1 MYNSAVQ
8 LSVTRDN
15 YSGHS
20 KSPWL
25 VVVPRRLSPTG
36 RRQYRRFSTKA
47 AAHSFCTALVR
58 QCRANGEHPVALID
72 AGLAADAAE
81 AVSILAST
89 GLTLA
94 QAARRLLAYAAPGSV
109 ANGQHVSTGGAGAAG
124 VAIGQPAGA
133 GASAPL
139 TLKAIHATSEA
150 AKTHQSAS
158 TRRSRASLLRAL
170 FRAVPDLAERPVEHI
185 TTADVAAALDAAWPH
200 SAHSWNAGRRQL
212 HALFGYAIKR
222 RLVRIE
228 NPVTPLEFKRVTE
241 AEITALPPDG
251 LRRLLDSCRPA
262 TQAERE
268 AAAALPAR
276 EKTLA
281 LKDTTAL
288 QPYLAIC
295 AFAGVRPVECTRLT
309 WADIGWEDNVISVR
323 GANSKTGG
331 TRHIELHPTLRAWLE
346 RHVPENP
353 AQPIAP
359 PGCIQLLAAVR
370 RRAGFGP
377 DSPTPWQHDC
387 LRHSYATYYMKA
399 ALGDMSR
406 LQLNMGHSGTHLLYT
421 RYMNMRGVTRAAAQ
435 NWWQILPT
443 DAPGVAG

>member
-1 MYNSAVQ
+1 M
-8 LSVTRDN
+8 T
-15 YSGHS
+15 
-20 KSPWL
+20 
-25 VVVPRRLSPTG
+25 
-36 RRQYRRFSTKA
+36 
-47 AAHSFCTALVR
+47 
-58 QCRANGEHPVALID
+58 LID
-72 AGLAADAAE
+72 AAFAADASE
-81 AVSILAST
+81 AAAILAST
-89 GLTLA
+89 GMTLA
-94 QAARRLLAYAAPGSV
+94 QAARQLLAYTAHGSV
-109 ANGQHVSTGGAGAAG
+109 ANAQHVSTGGAGAAVVSG
-124 VAIGQPAGA
+124 CSTASSA

-150 AKTHQSAS
+150 AKTHQSLA
-158 TRRSRASLLRAL
+158 TRRSRTSLLRAL
-170 FRAVPDLAERPVEHI
+170 FRAAPGLADRPVELI
-185 TTADVAAALDAAWPH
+185 TTADVAAALDAAWSH

-228 NPVTPLEFKRVTE
+228 NPVTPLEFKRVAE
-241 AEITALPPDG
+241 SEITALPPDG
-251 LRRLLDSCRPA
+251 LRRLLDSCRPP
-262 TQAERE
+262 TQAERV
-268 AAAALPAR
+268 AAAALPTR
-276 EKTLA
+276 EKNLA

-309 WADIGWEDNVISVR
+309 WADIGWEDNVISIR
-323 GANSKTGG
+323 GRNSKTGG

-346 RHVPENP
+346 LHAPQDP
-353 AQPIAP
+353 SAPIAP
-359 PGCIQLLAAVR
+359 ADCLQLLAAVR

-399 ALGDMSR
+399 ALGDISR
-406 LQLNMGHSGTHLLYT
+406 LQLNMGHSGTLLLYT

-443 DAPGVAG
+443 DTPGVAG

>member
-1 MYNSAVQ
+1 MCIITAVQ

-36 RRQYRRFSTKA
+36 RRQYRRFSTKSA
-47 AAHSFCTALVR
+47 AAAFCTAIVR
-58 QCRANGEHPVALID
+58 QVRANGERPVTLID
-72 AGLAADAAE
+72 SALAADAAE

-94 QAARRLLAYAAPGSV
+94 QAARQLLAYTAHGSV
-109 ANGQHVSTGGAGAAG
+109 ANAQHVNTGGAGAAVVG
-124 VAIGQPAGA
+124 GCSTASSA

-150 AKTHQSAS
+150 AKTHQSLA
-158 TRRSRASLLRAL
+158 TRRSRTSLLRAL
-170 FRAVPDLAERPVEHI
+170 FRAAPGLADRPVELI
-185 TTADVAAALDAAWPH
+185 ATADVAAALDAAWSH

-228 NPVTPLEFKRVTE
+228 NPVTPLEFKRVAE
-241 AEITALPPDG
+241 SEITALPPDG
-251 LRRLLDSCRPA
+251 LRRLLDSCRPP
-262 TQAERE
+262 TQAERV

-276 EKTLA
+276 EKNLA

-295 AFAGVRPVECTRLT
+295 AFAGIRPTECSRLT
-309 WADIGWEDNVISVR
+309 WADIDLEDGIISVR
-323 GANSKTGG
+323 GRQSKTGG
-331 TRHIELHPTLRAWLE
+331 TRHIEMHPTLRAWLAVS
-346 RHVPENP
+346 RPVNALPSDRVTHP
-353 AQPIAP
+353 ACLSRRLSI
-359 PGCIQLLAAVR
+359 LR
-370 RRAGFGP
+370 RRAGFGAGN
-377 DSPTPWQHDC
+377 PWQSDC
-387 LRHSYATYYMKA
+387 LRHSYATYYLKA
-399 ALGDMSR
+399 RCGNIHQ
-406 LQLNMGHSGTHLLYT
+406 LQLNMGHRDAQLLYS
-421 RYMNMRGVTRAAAQ
+421 RYTNMRGTTRAMAES
-435 NWWQILPT
+435 WWQILPE
-443 DAPGVAG
+443 